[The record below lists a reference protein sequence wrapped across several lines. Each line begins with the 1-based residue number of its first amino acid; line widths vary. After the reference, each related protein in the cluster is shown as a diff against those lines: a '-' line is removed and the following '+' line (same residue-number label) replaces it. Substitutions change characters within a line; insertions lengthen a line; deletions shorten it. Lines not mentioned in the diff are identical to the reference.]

1 MKLGIIG
8 SGISGLT
15 AAYVLHKD
23 FDISVFE
30 ANDYIGGHTH
40 TIDVQREDGSYA
52 VDTGFIVF
60 NEVTYP
66 NFCKMIRQLGVSW
79 QPTHMTFSV
88 KCERTG
94 LEYSPHNLNTFFAQ
108 RRNALKPG
116 FWRMIYEIEK
126 FRRSFD
132 KLLSTEHDD
141 IPLVTYL
148 RNAGYSERFID
159 HFIVPMGAS
168 LWSADPKVFEQF
180 PLGTFVRF
188 FKNHGIFEVQHPLQW
203 YVIKGG
209 SARYVEKL
217 IAPFADRVRTRMPVR
232 KVSRKPGSVE
242 VVCSD
247 GSSHQFDQVII
258 AAHSDQAL
266 SMLDQPTEAE
276 REMLGAL
283 PYQENTVTLH
293 TDRAVLP
300 SRKGI
305 WASWNYLIPRAAMQR
320 VAVTYNMNILQTID
334 SPLDF
339 CVTLNKSDIISE
351 EAVIGRYL
359 YSHPIYK
366 TGSSA
371 VQQRHDEI
379 SGKNRVHFCG
389 AYWGYGF
396 HEDGVRSA
404 LKVCKYFG
412 KGL

>member
-8 SGISGLT
+8 AGISGLT
-15 AAYVLHKD
+15 AAYMLHKD
-23 FDISVFE
+23 FDITVFE

-66 NFCKMIRQLGVSW
+66 NFCEMIRRLGVSW

-141 IPLVTYL
+141 IPLVPYL

-159 HFIVPMGAS
+159 HFIVPMGVS

-209 SARYVEKL
+209 SARYVDKL
-217 IAPFADRVRTRMPVR
+217 IAPFADRIRTGLPVR
-232 KVSRKPGSVE
+232 RISRSAGSVA
-242 VVCSD
+242 VVCAD

-276 REMLGAL
+276 REILGAL
-283 PYQENTVTLH
+283 PYQENTVVLH

-300 SRKGI
+300 SREWI
-305 WASWNYLIPRAAMQR
+305 WASWNYLIPRATMQR
-320 VAVTYNMNILQTID
+320 AAVTYNMNILQTID
-334 SPLDF
+334 SPVDF

-359 YSHPIYK
+359 YAHPIYK

-379 SGKNRVHFCG
+379 SGINRVHFCG
-389 AYWGYGF
+389 AYWSYGF